1 MNTGHFLFLVG
12 EHRHSRLEFTTR
24 FGIGPRGLYFVQGDN
39 AEQVVAI
46 WRGGSCKSAIHL
58 VSVPWRKTAGSQE
71 ALKVM
76 KYTYSGKPNSHVI
89 RLRLTKLE
97 LEYL

>member
-24 FGIGPRGLYFVQGDN
+24 FGIGPRGLYFVQDDN

-58 VSVPWRKTAGSQE
+58 VSVPWRKE

-76 KYTYSGKPNSHVI
+76 KCTYSGKPNSHVI
-89 RLRLTKLE
+89 RLRLTKL
-97 LEYL
+97 